1 MKKIVLVL
9 LLTLAILMPAV
20 AGNSM
25 VEKGDISVG
34 VSLGEPFGVTA
45 KYGLGEDLIDGFD
58 LTAEGVLGFGISNGL
73 SVRGNLLWNY
83 TEIAIDT
90 VDLYPYVGAG
100 LGLNFGSGFGMGLA
114 FPIGISYYFEEYP
127 IEVYAEIVPSFD
139 IVPFGA
145 SIAGGIGGRY
155 KLDM

>member
-9 LLTLAILMPAV
+9 FLILAVIMPAV
-20 AGNSM
+20 AADSIVG
-25 VEKGDISVG
+25 KGDFSVG
-34 VSLGEPFGVTA
+34 LALGEPFGVTG
-45 KYGLGEDLIDGFD
+45 KYGLGDDLIKDFD
-58 LTAEGVLGFGISNGL
+58 LTAEGVIGFGIANGL
-73 SVRGNLLWNY
+73 SIRGDLLWNY
-83 TEIAIDT
+83 TELAIEK
-90 VDLYPYVGAG
+90 VELYPYVGGG
-100 LGLNFGSGFGMGLA
+100 LGLNFGSGFGIGLV

-145 SIAGGIGGRY
+145 SVAGGIGGRY